1 MFYPARTGLS
11 RIAAPLVLLGLLGLL
26 VACGGNRPLPAEV
39 GQLDDLMGSLL
50 AEEIREPLDEIED
63 PNVLELR
70 ESANEMLDS
79 ARVYHA
85 RSVDQAQQRKDE
97 TAILLARVGL
107 IYFGA
112 SENYFRSAEAR
123 ERLMDANRRYEEQR
137 VRRNDYAERI
147 DSENQLVALLE
158 TIEALFEENQD
169 LRRELAS
176 AESAA
181 RAENRAL
188 AAIQEARIQEREARG
203 ARADV
208 YAGETFDRA
217 SATLQRAQ
225 QYYADEEFEQ
235 AYQAGLEAVEA
246 FRRSA
251 EDAAPSY
258 MADQARVMQDPD
270 NAALFE
276 DAQRVFGDDAFADA
290 RGIVIVLPGV
300 FADGSDEVV
309 SQRRYLVEDLGAL
322 VREHDDFDIVVEGHT
337 AAVGDA
343 AANRSLSEARAGTIR
358 DALVDA
364 GASSRRVEIEAFGD
378 TAPRYDNSTRQG
390 QVNNDRAEVVFVLD

>member
-1 MFYPARTGLS
+1 MLHTD
-11 RIAAPLVLLGLLGLL
+11 RIGILRVATPLLLACLMA
-26 VACGGNRPLPAEV
+26 ACGGNRPLPTEV
-39 GQLDDLMGSLL
+39 GQLDDLMDSLL
-50 AEEIREPLDEIED
+50 AEEIREPLDDIED

-70 ESANEMLDS
+70 ETANEMLRS
-79 ARVYHA
+79 ASVYHTRA
-85 RSVDQAQQRKDE
+85 IEQADARKDE
-97 TAILLARVGL
+97 NAVLLARIGL

-123 ERLMDANRRYEEQR
+123 DRLMDANRRFEEQR

-158 TIEALFEENQD
+158 TIQDLFEENQD
-169 LRRELAS
+169 LRRELAT

-181 RAENRAL
+181 RSENRAL

-217 SATLQRAQ
+217 SATLARAQ

-235 AYQAGLEAVEA
+235 AYQAGLEAVETY
-246 FRRSA
+246 RRA
-251 EDAAPSY
+251 AQDAAPSY

-290 RGIVIVLPGV
+290 RGIVVVLPGL
-300 FADGSDEVV
+300 FADGSDDIV
-309 SQRRYLVEDLGAL
+309 SQRRYLLEDLGAL
-322 VREHDDFDIVVEGHT
+322 AREHDDFEIVVEGHT

-343 AANRSLSEARAGTIR
+343 GANRSLSEARAATVR
-358 DALVDA
+358 DALVEA
-364 GASSRRVEIEAFGD
+364 GANSRRVETQAFGD

-390 QVNNDRAEVVFVLD
+390 QVNNDRAEVVFVID